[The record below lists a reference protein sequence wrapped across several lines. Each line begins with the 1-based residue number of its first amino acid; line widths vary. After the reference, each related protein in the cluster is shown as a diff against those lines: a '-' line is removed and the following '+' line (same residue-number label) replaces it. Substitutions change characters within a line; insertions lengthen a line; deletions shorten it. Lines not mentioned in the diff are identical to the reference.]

1 MIEESGLK
9 NVKVIA
15 TGGLGRMIA
24 NETDKIDIY
33 DSTLTMQGLRLIRN
47 RCRGL

>member
-1 MIEESGLK
+1 
-9 NVKVIA
+9 
-15 TGGLGRMIA
+15 MIA

-47 RCRGL
+47 RCRDFKGHKDEFENWKY